1 MKYILLTVIL
11 ILPMSKIT
19 LFNFS
24 EDSNTL
30 DWRIIDDVVMG
41 GKSSGSFF
49 INENGHGVFEGIV
62 SLENNGG
69 FSSIRYTNAFKIP
82 KNQRKIAI
90 RLKGDGK
97 SYQFRIKH
105 NRNSWES
112 YVYNFNTTGNWQV
125 IEIPL
130 KEMYPS
136 FRGRRLNNEKFDFN
150 SISEMSFLIS
160 NKQNEN
166 FRLEIDK
173 LELIQ

>member
-11 ILPMSKIT
+11 ILPMSTIT

-24 EDSNTL
+24 EDSNTM
-30 DWRIIDDVVMG
+30 DWKIIDDVVMG
-41 GKSSGSFF
+41 GRSTGSFF
-49 INENGHGVFEGIV
+49 ISENGHGVFEGNV

-69 FSSIRYTNAFKIP
+69 FSSIRYTNSFTIP

-136 FRGRRLNNEKFDFN
+136 FRGRRLNKGNFDFN
-150 SISEMSFLIS
+150 SISEMGFLIS

>member
-1 MKYILLTVIL
+1 
-11 ILPMSKIT
+11 MSTIT

-24 EDSNTL
+24 EDSNTM
-30 DWRIIDDVVMG
+30 DWKIIDDVVMG
-41 GKSSGSFF
+41 GRSTGSFF
-49 INENGHGVFEGIV
+49 ISENGHGVFEGNV

-69 FSSIRYTNAFKIP
+69 FSSIRYTNSFTIP

-136 FRGRRLNNEKFDFN
+136 FRGRRLNKGNFDFN
-150 SISEMSFLIS
+150 SISEMGFLIS